1 MSLECKQLTKHTFQ
15 AEGQVKPHLVIVV
28 NNIDYFIS
36 HRNYLASDSIING
49 FSVTVVY
56 TLHKFSS
63 LRPLE
68 KLGVNLVRVPLFTGN
83 LNPFKEIINILATFS
98 VLKNLKP
105 QILHLVSIKPII
117 YGGIF
122 SRLFLIKNVIYAFSG
137 LGYLFEEKRSSFKE
151 ILMGRWVLIFVANM
165 LLKAALRKN
174 DSRFI
179 FQNEDDKGV
188 ITNRFSI
195 GECLCEVFP
204 GSGVSISDFKYKS
217 EDLNTKVITMAA
229 RLLKSKGVH
238 EFILAANLLKG
249 WGLDYKFILAGDF
262 DTNNPSNFNIKK
274 LRQLNKN
281 NAVELVGF
289 YEDLK
294 PLLYSTNLFVLP
306 SHREGLPKVV
316 LEAAAIGRAIITT
329 NVPGCRDAI
338 VPNKTGLLVEV
349 SNPEALAIAIYDLMK
364 NNEKRKEYGVL
375 GAKLTRKK
383 FGTDKISDLHLKLY
397 KSLLMTN

>member
-1 MSLECKQLTKHTFQ
+1 MSLECKQFTKHTFQ

-36 HRNYLASDSIING
+36 HRNYLASDSIKNG

-151 ILMGRWVLIFVANM
+151 IFSYWNP
-165 LLKAALRKN
+165 ALC
-174 DSRFI
+174 ST
-179 FQNEDDKGV
+179 Q
-188 ITNRFSI
+188 
-195 GECLCEVFP
+195 
-204 GSGVSISDFKYKS
+204 SG
-217 EDLNTKVITMAA
+217 
-229 RLLKSKGVH
+229 
-238 EFILAANLLKG
+238 
-249 WGLDYKFILAGDF
+249 W
-262 DTNNPSNFNIKK
+262 
-274 LRQLNKN
+274 
-281 NAVELVGF
+281 
-289 YEDLK
+289 
-294 PLLYSTNLFVLP
+294 
-306 SHREGLPKVV
+306 
-316 LEAAAIGRAIITT
+316 
-329 NVPGCRDAI
+329 
-338 VPNKTGLLVEV
+338 
-349 SNPEALAIAIYDLMK
+349 
-364 NNEKRKEYGVL
+364 
-375 GAKLTRKK
+375 
-383 FGTDKISDLHLKLY
+383 
-397 KSLLMTN
+397 

>member
-1 MSLECKQLTKHTFQ
+1 MSLECEKFSKDTPQSR
-15 AEGQVKPHLVIVV
+15 GQVKPHLVIVV
-28 NNIDYFIS
+28 NSIDYFIS
-36 HRNYLASDSIING
+36 HRNYLAIDSIKNG
-49 FSVTVVY
+49 FNVSVVY

-83 LNPFKEIINILATFS
+83 LNPFYEIINILATFTE
-98 VLKNLKP
+98 LKKLKP

-122 SRLFLIKNVIYAFSG
+122 SRLFPIQNVIYAFSG
-137 LGYLFEEKRSSFKE
+137 LGYLFEEKRWSFKE
-151 ILMGRWVLIFVANM
+151 LLLGRWVLIFVANI

-174 DSRFI
+174 HSYYI
-179 FQNEDDKGV
+179 FQNEDDKSI
-188 ITNRFSI
+188 ITTRFSI
-195 GECLCEVFP
+195 KECLCEIFP
-204 GSGVSISDFKYKS
+204 GSGVSISEYKYKP
-217 EDLNTKVITMAA
+217 EDSNTKVVTMAA
-229 RLLKSKGVH
+229 RLLQSKGVDD
-238 EFILAANLLKG
+238 FIIAANILKD
-249 WGLDYKFILAGDF
+249 WGLDYEFILAGDF
-262 DTNNPSNFNIKK
+262 DTNNPSSFNIEK

-316 LEAAAIGRAIITT
+316 LEAAAVGRAIITT

-338 VPNKTGLLVEV
+338 FPNKTGLLVEV
-349 SNPEALAIAIYDLMK
+349 SNPEALAVAIYDLMK
-364 NNEKRKEYGVL
+364 NEKKRREYGVL
-375 GAKLTRKK
+375 GAKLTREK
-383 FGTDKISDLHLKLY
+383 FGTDKISNLHLKLY
-397 KSLLMTN
+397 KSLLMKN

>member
-1 MSLECKQLTKHTFQ
+1 MSLECKQFTKHTFQ

-36 HRNYLASDSIING
+36 HRNYLASDSIKNG

-188 ITNRFSI
+188 IINRFSI

-375 GAKLTRKK
+375 GAKLTREK